1 MADDHLSV
9 GEREVPTMP
18 EAVGSDPVRVSG
30 PGSGVPGRLG
40 RIQAFA
46 AIGVVAAL
54 TAGVLVGLASPAGAV
69 AGYGDVGE
77 GIWYTDAVQW
87 SVDNGIDD
95 IAGPCFGPE
104 TPVSRGETAVWIYNM
119 ENPPDAGTSHSF
131 TDVTDASQNDAISWM
146 AHNEITTGKSPTTF
160 APDETLTRAE
170 AATFLHRLADKPSAP
185 PHNFSD
191 VVAGWQ
197 QDSVSWMADTGI
209 TTGTSPTTFAP
220 EDTLNRSQLITFLY
234 RYKNEPDVTLNTSTP
249 TCDDDAEPDPTPQGA
264 FTAITAGGAHSCGL
278 RTDGTAQC
286 WGHNYYGETDAPT
299 GTFTAITTGGAHSCG
314 LRTDG
319 TAQCWGYN
327 ILGQGD
333 APSGTFTA
341 ITAGGFHSCGLRTD
355 GTAQC
360 WGHNN
365 DGQTNAPTGTF
376 TAITAGGFHSCGLRT
391 DGTAQCWGNN
401 SSGQTDA
408 PDRCVHRHHN
418 RRVPFV
424 WAQNRRHRPM
434 LGQQQ
439 RRSNRCAHKVRSPP
453 SQPATS
459 HSCGL
464 RTDGTAQCWGNNNDG
479 QTDAPTGTFTA
490 ITAGGA
496 HSCGLRTDGTAQC
509 WGNNS
514 SGQTDAPTGTFTA
527 ITTGGF
533 HSCGLRTDG
542 TAQCWGYNDDG
553 QGDAPT
559 GTFTAITA
567 GGAHSCGLR
576 TDGTAQCWGSN
587 DDRETD
593 FGQTDAPTG
602 TFTAITAGQYHSC
615 GLRTDGTAQCWGNS
629 RPVKPMRLQA
639 RSPPSQPARTIRV
652 GSEPTAPPNAGAT
665 TASVKPMRLQVRSP
679 PSQPA
684 GAIRVGS
691 EPTAPPNA
699 GAATSTVK
707 PMRPQARSPPSQPA
721 TGIRVGSEPTA
732 PPNAGATT
740 TSVKPMRPQVRL
752 PPSQPAST
760 IRVGSEPTAPPNA
773 GTGPPIFP
781 RALAGCLSRR
791 RDTPSRHVHRAV
803 RAS

>member
-1 MADDHLSV
+1 MDDDHLSV

-77 GIWYTDAVQW
+77 GTWYTDAVQW

-95 IAGPCFGPE
+95 IAGFCFGPDA
-104 TPVSRGETAVWIYNM
+104 PVSRGETAVWIYNM
-119 ENPPDAGTSHSF
+119 ENPPDAGTGHSF

-146 AHNEITTGKSPTTF
+146 AHTEITTGKSPTTF

-264 FTAITAGGAHSCGL
+264 FTAITAGDDYSCGLRTDGTAQCWGNNDDGQTDAPEGAFTAITAGSSHSCGL

-286 WGHNYYGETDAPT
+286 WGNNDNGQTDAPS
-299 GTFTAITTGGAHSCG
+299 GAFTAITAGWAIRVGSEPTAPPNAGATTRRSNRCALRRVYRHHSRLGPFVWAQNRRHRPMLGQQLRRSNRCARGCVHRHHSRLGLHSCG

-319 TAQCWGYN
+319 TAQCWGN
-327 ILGQGD
+327 NDNGSVNRCALRRVHRHHSRLAPFVWAQNRRHRPMLGQQRLRSNRCALRRVHRHHSRLVPFVWAQNRRHRPMLGRQHLRSNRCALRRVHRHHSRRGPFVWAQNRQHRPMLGQQHSGQTD
-333 APSGTFTA
+333 APSGAFTA
-341 ITAGGFHSCGLRTD
+341 IT
-355 GTAQC
+355 
-360 WGHNN
+360 
-365 DGQTNAPTGTF
+365 TGSS
-376 TAITAGGFHSCGLRT
+376 HSCGLRT

-401 SSGQTDA
+401 SEGQADA
-408 PDRCVHRHHN
+408 PSGT
-418 RRVPFV
+418 FT
-424 WAQNRRHRPM
+424 AITT
-434 LGQQQ
+434 GGG
-439 RRSNRCAHKVRSPP
+439 
-453 SQPATS
+453 

-464 RTDGTAQCWGNNNDG
+464 RTDGTAQCWGNNYDG
-479 QTDAPTGTFTA
+479 QTDAPSGVFTA
-490 ITAGGA
+490 ITAGGS

-509 WGNNS
+509 WG
-514 SGQTDAPTGTFTA
+514 
-527 ITTGGF
+527 TTT
-533 HSCGLRTDG
+533 S
-542 TAQCWGYNDDG
+542 
-553 QGDAPT
+553 
-559 GTFTAITA
+559 
-567 GGAHSCGLR
+567 
-576 TDGTAQCWGSN
+576 
-587 DDRETD
+587 
-593 FGQTDAPTG
+593 
-602 TFTAITAGQYHSC
+602 
-615 GLRTDGTAQCWGNS
+615 
-629 RPVKPMRLQA
+629 VKPMRPQV
-639 RSPPSQPARTIRV
+639 RSPPSQPAGTIRV
-652 GSEPTAPPNAGAT
+652 GSEPTAPPNAGA
-665 TASVKPMRLQVRSP
+665 S
-679 PSQPA
+679 
-684 GAIRVGS
+684 
-691 EPTAPPNA
+691 
-699 GAATSTVK
+699 TSTVK
-707 PMRPQARSPPSQPA
+707 PMRHKACSPPSQPA
-721 TGIRVGSEPTA
+721 CSIRVGSEPTA

-740 TSVKPMRPQVRL
+740 TSVKPMRPQVRSQ
-752 PPSQPAST
+752 PSQPAGT

-781 RALAGCLSRR
+781 RALAGCLRRR

-803 RAS
+803 RAGILE